1 MRNYPGTRINASWR
15 RLKDYQVD
23 WMLKFILQMTNTVT
37 SFNNCTAPWFLY
49 YARWRLL
56 YVDFE
61 YLLFFRKHNLPYQIC
76 NDKKSSRNASV
87 EFHTRRYEPYPE
99 CENPCEKMII
109 TTLFNS
115 KSPGKQELQIRFAR
129 QIQITEENLKVTP
142 LEALANIGGYLGM
155 ILGNNYYCYLISW
168 MIIR

>member
-1 MRNYPGTRINASWR
+1 MQW
-15 RLKDYQVD
+15 
-23 WMLKFILQMTNTVT
+23 ILILNM
-37 SFNNCTAPWFLY
+37 FF
-49 YARWRLL
+49 
-56 YVDFE
+56 
-61 YLLFFRKHNLPYQIC
+61 FFRKNNLSYKIC
-76 NDKKSSRNASV
+76 NDRISSKNVSV
-87 EFHTRRYEPYPE
+87 EFHSRRYEPYPE

-129 QIQITEENLKVTP
+129 QIQITEENLKVTL

-155 ILGNNYYCYLISW
+155 ILGNNYYLISW